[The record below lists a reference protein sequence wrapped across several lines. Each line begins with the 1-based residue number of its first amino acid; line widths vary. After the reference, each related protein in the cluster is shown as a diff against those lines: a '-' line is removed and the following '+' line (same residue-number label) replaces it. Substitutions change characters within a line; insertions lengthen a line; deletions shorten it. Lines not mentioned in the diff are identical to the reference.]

1 MEDRTATDVLLA
13 VEGKIQQLM
22 SLHQSLDLNIKLIS
36 NKLNTLITAV
46 NDPSLDAPV
55 STEINPF
62 EMATAPPMNIEEEW
76 KPAIPLSTET
86 APVGFRR
93 TGRAETFTGAQTR
106 MPAKNTPTPSIKVP
120 EMKAPRSVAPPP
132 PVAGKI
138 PLSQRIVDRN
148 GTSLFKADI
157 EVLDDQGHTVWK
169 GQTNATGKWQAALG
183 LGKYRVNIHKQ
194 TTNQKIQV
202 AQDLTVNEKTPK
214 ELPVMIVK

>member
-1 MEDRTATDVLLA
+1 
-13 VEGKIQQLM
+13 
-22 SLHQSLDLNIKLIS
+22 
-36 NKLNTLITAV
+36 
-46 NDPSLDAPV
+46 
-55 STEINPF
+55 
-62 EMATAPPMNIEEEW
+62 
-76 KPAIPLSTET
+76 
-86 APVGFRR
+86 
-93 TGRAETFTGAQTR
+93 
-106 MPAKNTPTPSIKVP
+106 
-120 EMKAPRSVAPPP
+120 MKAPRSVAPPP